1 MKKFGL
7 LVSMLLCSLL
17 LPGQT
22 AADFE
27 ARIKQATKARDLEAM
42 LAISQEIDAMYEAG
56 TVDQELNEQY
66 ILLWNMIGFHLIG
79 QNRFT
84 EAIEGLSHAMTLTG
98 ENKALYQR
106 TCSTLGQAYSY
117 WSLSENA
124 HHRFE
129 HAIELSHRAIDYAL
143 EGLNGNLFVGEHIAL
158 SRLLTA
164 LYRLDEAEQ
173 TLVQAFQYNED
184 LKGKRYAQ
192 YKGDIGTQLG
202 EIYVL
207 REKYPDAIELLEE
220 AFGIYYELDS
230 EIGKHKMMVI
240 STKLANLYDLQLHNQ
255 EKAKFWKDI
264 TAELEA
270 ESDPHTSMR
279 ESEMLSQVQR
289 MSEAAKAGAIG
300 DKEEAIRLYRELIR
314 DMLANPNA
322 DRTTV
327 ADCYQNVGTLNI
339 SLGRFDEAQE
349 ALQTAIKYLEGQ
361 PISPVTVNSHHFL
374 SIAYARQEKYTEA
387 VAAAARAAALGDSIY
402 DSDSQKR
409 AELYKFL
416 ANFQAFNNDT
426 EAAKQNLMIM
436 MEISMRN
443 IRKTFSYLTAQERES
458 YWNELQENLLIM
470 QPFLYL
476 MRENNSIYTDALY
489 DVQLLCKGLLLQS
502 EIEMQR
508 IVEQSPELRELTEQL
523 SALKHQIALEQ
534 ESPDSLRVMKM
545 QAEWL
550 EQELI
555 AKSRQMGDYLRFLD
569 ITHEDVRSALPQGT
583 AAIEFGTF
591 RYRKDS
597 MMTVAY
603 VMKPEW
609 QHVRVVALFD
619 QRRWD
624 AIPAR
629 QLYTTPEA
637 YQLVW
642 APILEAVGEVD
653 TIYFAPSGSLYNTA
667 IEYLPDEDEQYIGD
681 RIPMVRLS
689 STRRLAM
696 HPDKAKGQRAVLFGG
711 LRYREDSKW
720 RYLDGSLNEVNSLSK
735 VLRKSKLY
743 TADKGNE
750 AAFDQLSGSE
760 YGILHIATHGFSLAV
775 PEAEQQNLHSG
786 LQYCGLV
793 LSGGGDTPAGQRIP
807 TAQDGILTAQELS
820 LMDLSRCQIA
830 VLSAC
835 RTALGVISSDGVLG
849 LQRGLKMAG
858 VETLILSLW
867 DVNDQATQLLMTE
880 FYRNWIMHR
889 QSKRE
894 AFRNAQN
901 TVRQRY
907 EEPDYWAGF
916 ILLD

>member
-1 MKKFGL
+1 
-7 LVSMLLCSLL
+7 MLLCSLL
-17 LPGQT
+17 LLAQT

-27 ARIKQATKARDLEAM
+27 ARIKQATKAKDLEAM
-42 LAISQEIDAMYEAG
+42 LAISHEIDAQYEAG
-56 TVDQELNEQY
+56 TVDQALNEQY
-66 ILLWNMIGFHLIG
+66 ALLWNYIGFYLIK
-79 QNRFT
+79 QNRYP
-84 EAIEGLSHAMTLTG
+84 EAIEGLRRAAEPVRG
-98 ENKALYQR
+98 NQALYQR
-106 TCSTLGQAYSY
+106 TCSTLGQVYSY
-117 WSLSENA
+117 WSLHENA
-124 HHRFE
+124 HNRYE
-129 HAIELSHRAIDYAL
+129 HALELSQQAIHYAL
-143 EGLNGNLFVGEHIAL
+143 EGLNGNLLVGEHIAL
-158 SRLLTA
+158 AKSYIPLHRLS
-164 LYRLDEAEQ
+164 EAEQ
-173 TLVQAFQYNED
+173 ALALAYEYNEK
-184 LKGKRYAQ
+184 LQGKKYLL
-192 YKGDIGTQLG
+192 YKGHIGFYLGEVREQREDYQGAIELMEEAFSTYYEAADDAAKHQLIVVAQKLENIYRFQLFNEEKARLWHDIIAELDGEVNHHPELREDPLLARAYRLRDIARMGYEGRYEEAIAAYRQLIDEMLRENPIDHATIAKSYLDIGTYNIHLSRYQ
-202 EIYVL
+202 
-207 REKYPDAIELLEE
+207 DAVGAYQE
-220 AFGIYYELDS
+220 GIR
-230 EIGKHKMMVI
+230 H
-240 STKLANLYDLQLHNQ
+240 
-255 EKAKFWKDI
+255 
-264 TAELEA
+264 
-270 ESDPHTSMR
+270 
-279 ESEMLSQVQR
+279 
-289 MSEAAKAGAIG
+289 
-300 DKEEAIRLYRELIR
+300 
-314 DMLANPNA
+314 
-322 DRTTV
+322 
-327 ADCYQNVGTLNI
+327 
-339 SLGRFDEAQE
+339 
-349 ALQTAIKYLEGQ
+349 LEGQ
-361 PISPVTVNSHHFL
+361 PVSKTAVNLYYFQ
-374 SIAYARQEKYTEA
+374 SIALFHAGDYPASAQSAREA
-387 VAAAARAAALGDSIY
+387 VRLADTYYDNDSR
-402 DSDSQKR
+402 QL
-409 AELYKFL
+409 AENYELL
-416 ANFQAFNNDT
+416 ANMQAYTGDM
-426 EAAKQNLMIM
+426 EAAKKSLMTLLQIAT
-436 MEISMRN
+436 RN
-443 IRKTFSYLTAQERES
+443 IRKTFSYLTAQERER
-458 YWNELQENLLIM
+458 YWEKTQEYLEMIP
-470 QPFLYL
+470 PFLYR
-476 MRENNSIYTDALY
+476 MRENDSEYTDALY
-489 DVQLLCKGLLLQS
+489 DVQLLSKGLLLQS
-502 EIEMQR
+502 EIAMQR
-508 IVEQSPELRELTEQL
+508 ILEQSPELRELTEQL
-523 SALKHQIALEQ
+523 SALKHQIAQEQ

-591 RYRKDS
+591 KYRKDS

-667 IEYLPDEDEQYIGD
+667 IEYLPDEEEQYIGD